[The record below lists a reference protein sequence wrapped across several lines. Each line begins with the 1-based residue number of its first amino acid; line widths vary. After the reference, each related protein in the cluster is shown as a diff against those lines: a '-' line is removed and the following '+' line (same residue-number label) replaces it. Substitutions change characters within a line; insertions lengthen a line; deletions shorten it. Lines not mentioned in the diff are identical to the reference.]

1 MPSKP
6 TRQQTAEAHWGL
18 TDGSGRDTMRCPVR
32 TTTNL
37 IGGKWKLLLLAF
49 LADGPRRYGELRRLA
64 PEISEKMLIQ
74 ELRSLETDGLV
85 SREVHQ
91 MVPPRVEYALVGPGV
106 ELKPV
111 VAALLSWGMAYVN
124 RHPAEQPAAS

>member
-1 MPSKP
+1 MPTKL
-6 TRQQTAEAHWGL
+6 TRQQTAEAQWDRTCPAPEGL
-18 TDGSGRDTMRCPVR
+18 RCPVR

-49 LADGPRRYGELRRLA
+49 LADGARRYGELRRLV

-85 SREVHQ
+85 SRTVYQ
-91 MVPPRVEYALVGPGV
+91 MVPPRVEYQLVGPGV

-111 VAALLSWGMAYVN
+111 VAALLNWGMAYVN
-124 RHPAEQPAAS
+124 RK